1 MSKILIFFRHD
12 HFEIWSIDANNRL
25 IPLDFLD
32 SNIVPLYFLISGT
45 DISLGKFANEQYEK
59 GIGESLG
66 QFWDQIATSNE
77 KIIRGTSILPKR
89 ELLATAFI
97 EVLLPDLS
105 RNYFHNKSVESIL
118 QSQKVIVCFE
128 PFCSEEK
135 EEEIFELLKGK
146 LFNSP
151 NIVHLDFWNALFSFY
166 NSKALLNA
174 DEKHVAIA
182 SYNSDLYCFLIEERI
197 QKDRYILEGKGIDP
211 RLNAISDFCIEKIK
225 ARGSLVD
232 AREIRAYIKKDVSI
246 ILESLSKG
254 LVEHVFNNPR
264 LGVAKFTFSI
274 HQSVLSSR
282 LDNPSEFLF
291 LETEIFSF
299 RKRNDCENTK
309 LVFLTSSINQPIFF
323 KRFESVGTIGEPKNF
338 NEDFKIFLCN
348 QFETLLKS
356 EPQKPTEGSAP
367 PIRPPRPTSGTA
379 IPQSSPQGPAKP
391 PSVPATPK
399 KTHPSGLIKP
409 PSRPASPPKTPQ
421 GTPKPPPPGQPK
433 PPPPG
438 PPKPPPPGPPKA
450 PPGPPNTPPKKP

>member
-45 DISLGKFANEQYEK
+45 DISIGKFAKEQYEK

-77 KIIRGTSILPKR
+77 KIIRGASILPKR

-118 QSQKVIVCFE
+118 QSQQVIVCFE

-135 EEEIFELLKGK
+135 EKEIFELFKGK
-146 LFNSP
+146 LFDSP
-151 NIVHLDFWNALFSFY
+151 NIVHLDFWNALFTFY

-174 DEKHVAIA
+174 DEKYVAVA
-182 SYNSDLYCFLIEERI
+182 SYNSDLYCFLIEDRI

-232 AREIRAYIKKDVSI
+232 SKEIRAYIKKDVSI
-246 ILESLSKG
+246 ILESLSNG

-291 LETEIFSF
+291 LETEILSF
-299 RKRNDCENTK
+299 RKRNNCENTK

-338 NEDFKIFLCN
+338 NDDFKIFLCN
-348 QFETLLKS
+348 QFESLLKS
-356 EPQKPTEGSAP
+356 EPQKPTGGSTP
-367 PIRPPRPTSGTA
+367 PTRPPMPTSG
-379 IPQSSPQGPAKP
+379 PKSGPAKP
-391 PSVPATPK
+391 PSVQPTPK
-399 KTHPSGLIKP
+399 KTPPSGPSQP

-421 GTPKPPPPGQPK
+421 GPPK

-438 PPKPPPPGPPKA
+438 PPKPPPGPPKPPPGPPKA
-450 PPGPPNTPPKKP
+450 PPGLPNTPPKKP